1 MIKVTFAIAA
11 LVALIPASSEAR
23 QEKTASVADAGEVTE
38 LGKCSN
44 DCIQKKDSCLKSCAA
59 QWYWTDHLQWEVC
72 NDRCKAS
79 AKSCEDK
86 CP

>member
-11 LVALIPASSEAR
+11 LVALVPASTEAR
-23 QEKTASVADAGEVTE
+23 QETNASISDAGEVTE

-44 DCIQKKDSCLKSCAA
+44 DCRKKNESCLYSCAA
-59 QWYWTDHLQWEVC
+59 QWGMSDHVQWEAC
-72 NDRCKAS
+72 KHRCRES
-79 AKSCEDK
+79 LNRCENN